1 MCIGAA
7 ILPNESR
14 AVFGGG
20 SIVASRW
27 VLTAAHCVDENT
39 KPTQIA
45 ILTGTASLSGGGQR
59 VSVAPKGIVVHERWD
74 KISHNFDIAIIHVIS
89 DLNGKAIRGVDPDE
103 KEIQE
108 GQLIT
113 VTGWGALSWHHS
125 SGTNDLQVMSVPY
138 VSRTV
143 CNAPASYNRRITE
156 NMFCAGKKEGGSDAC
171 QGD

>member
-1 MCIGAA
+1 M
-7 ILPNESR
+7 
-14 AVFGGG
+14 
-20 SIVASRW
+20 
-27 VLTAAHCVDENT
+27 
-39 KPTQIA
+39 
-45 ILTGTASLSGGGQR
+45 
-59 VSVAPKGIVVHERWD
+59 HERWD
-74 KISHNFDIAIIHVIS
+74 KISHNFDIAIIHVMS

-171 QGD
+171 QGDSGGPATTQNLAGAELIGVVSWGEGCGFPKKYGVYTRVSQFSFWVRTSTEGAVQW